1 MNRYD
6 MPIPRALFGAAA
18 VAMTALTVASAVV
31 LPAMLDAG
39 VREAPGLLAVG
50 APVVTDRDRLRIDV
64 VGECERNTALRQVRD
79 VERLREQRT

>member
-6 MPIPRALFGAAA
+6 MPIPRAFFGAAA

-39 VREAPGLLAVG
+39 VRENPGLLMVG
-50 APVVTDRDRLRIDV
+50 APVVTDRDRLRINV
-64 VGECERNTALRQVRD
+64 VGECERSPALRQVSEAGR
-79 VERLREQRT
+79 VLEQRT